1 MIKKSQQL
9 NSRIKI
15 FIVEDHPVF
24 RMGLKELILQEKD
37 MYVCGD
43 AEDAETAWRLIKK
56 SEPDI
61 IIVDLLLKNSN
72 GIDLIKDIKKLTNNI
87 PVLVISMLDEM
98 QYAHRAFAAG
108 ASGYIMKHEA
118 SGSIIDA
125 IRTTMSG
132 KWYMSEEVTSAIVDH
147 AISRSSAHKLSGI
160 ESLTDRELEIFRLIG
175 SGYSTGKIAIQLR
188 INVKTVGT
196 YRERIKLKLG
206 ITSSAALVREA
217 MLWTAEFTG
226 NTGDH

>member
-1 MIKKSQQL
+1 MMKNNQL
-9 NSRIKI
+9 LNTRIKI

-43 AEDAETAWRLIKK
+43 ADDAETAWRLIKK
-56 SEPDI
+56 TEPDI

-72 GIDLIKDIKKLTNNI
+72 GIDLIKDIKKIMHDI

-98 QYAHRAFAAG
+98 QYAHRAFTAG

-118 SGSIIDA
+118 SGSIVDA
-125 IRTTMSG
+125 IRATMSG
-132 KWYMSEEVTSAIVDH
+132 KRYMSEEVTSAIVDH
-147 AISRSSAHKLSGI
+147 AINRSSAHKLSGI

-175 SGYSTGKIAIQLR
+175 NGCATGKIALQLR

-196 YRERIKLKLG
+196 YRERIKQKLG
-206 ITSSAALVREA
+206 ITSSASLVREA
-217 MLWTAEFTG
+217 IRWTAEFTG
-226 NTGDH
+226 NSGDH